1 MWWVR
6 PCTNSG
12 SLLRIKVPLLTTP
25 SNQEIGRGGTTG
37 IGTEPR
43 SSALSVEPR
52 GWKHAF
58 SRLRSY
64 LLLDPLI
71 WSYTIIL
78 GVLSLLSSF
87 FDRNGRIQHGFA
99 RLWSWLI
106 MKTIL
111 SPVTV
116 TGLDHIDTSRPHVYA
131 VNHASAMDIP
141 VLYVYLPFQFRI
153 MAKKDLFRYPFIG
166 LHLKRSGQI
175 CVDQQNPL
183 ASIGDLKSAVKS
195 LKAGMPVVIFPEGGR
210 TANGQ
215 LKPFL
220 PGAFF
225 LAVRAQV
232 DIVPMALVGTYELLP
247 MNTYHIKPR
256 PLELVVGEPIPTT
269 GYTLRDLEPLAER
282 VKTAVADLY
291 YSRTAV
297 PDPRKN

>member
-1 MWWVR
+1 MSSLN
-6 PCTNSG
+6 NS
-12 SLLRIKVPLLTTP
+12 SDQNI
-25 SNQEIGRGGTTG
+25 EGTTRIPAASG
-37 IGTEPR
+37 QIVRADQE
-43 SSALSVEPR
+43 R
-52 GWKHAF
+52 GWKHLL

-64 LLLDPLI
+64 LIFDPLI
-71 WSYTIIL
+71 WSYTVIL
-78 GVLSLLSSF
+78 GILSLLSSL
-87 FDRNGRIQHGFA
+87 FDRNGRVQHGFA

-106 MKTIL
+106 MKTIF

-116 TGLDHIDTSRPHVYA
+116 TGLERIDTSRPHVYA

-153 MAKKDLFRYPFIG
+153 MAKKELFRYPFVG
-166 LHLKRSGQI
+166 WHLKRSGQI
-175 CVDQQNPL
+175 RVDQQNPM
-183 ASIGDLKSAVKS
+183 ASIGDIKSAVKT

-256 PLELVVGEPIPTT
+256 PLELVVGAPISTT
-269 GYTLRDLEPLAER
+269 GYSSRDLETLAER
-282 VKTAVADLY
+282 VKNAIADLY
-291 YSRTAV
+291 YSRTAI
-297 PDPRKN
+297 PDPRKA